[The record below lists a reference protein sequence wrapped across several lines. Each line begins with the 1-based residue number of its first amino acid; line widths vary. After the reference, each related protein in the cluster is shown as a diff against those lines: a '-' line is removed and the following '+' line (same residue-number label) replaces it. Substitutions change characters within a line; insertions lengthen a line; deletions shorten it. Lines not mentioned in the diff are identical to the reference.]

1 MLISY
6 ENFLKKVGM
15 TTVEQ
20 YKESVLEYLST
31 VTGSKE
37 NKFAVEEMKYLG
49 ESLEVEGWS
58 SKQVAAL
65 FNTIKSVFSEKSS

>member
-1 MLISY
+1 
-6 ENFLKKVGM
+6 
-15 TTVEQ
+15 
-20 YKESVLEYLST
+20 
-31 VTGSKE
+31 
-37 NKFAVEEMKYLG
+37 MKYLG